1 MAAAHQSQE
10 ADLFP
15 TNQLC
20 LGGDL
25 KTGSSSL
32 GILWRHTVVLLS
44 GSSSSSASSSVSA
57 TKQSFSPPVAEGEAD
72 RQVFSDEEL
81 DELVEAELVL
91 PSSQGAS

>member
-25 KTGSSSL
+25 KMGSGSSR
-32 GILWRHTVVLLS
+32 ILWCHTVVLLS
-44 GSSSSSASSSVSA
+44 GSSSSSASSSSVSA

-72 RQVFSDEEL
+72 
-81 DELVEAELVL
+81 
-91 PSSQGAS
+91 